1 MAGSI
6 EGVSL
11 AAYTSTGVVASGVSW
26 AVHDSYEEAVA
37 VANELGM
44 VFSSRLLLG
53 ESVKYPYILEE
64 ICVKV
69 LVVKVY
75 VVEN

>member
-44 VFSSRLLLG
+44 VFSSRL
-53 ESVKYPYILEE
+53 YILEE